1 MSNNNSPF
9 EFDVL
14 PYEDAPEVLP
24 QAAEEVE
31 DTPAPKK
38 KTAATRI
45 FGLLLAALSVAAF
58 FLPIQVLSGTAFETA
73 TLLDTVMALLS
84 STATA
89 FGVLPVL
96 ADVASLGGLVN
107 ALALYALV
115 AGLFFGAVF
124 GLVALI
130 SGKTGA
136 LRVASFFLAVG
147 ATTYAATAYLFPV
160 AGVAV
165 LDLLVAA
172 LAAFG
177 ALVYLVL
184 AFKKCGKKTFSKV
197 LQLVLSIVISVAIAL
212 TVNADADALA
222 AALFADAALV
232 LVLAQY
238 VVVVFGA
245 LRLQTKKGLTFDLIR
260 YLVSLVLAVLVVYAG
275 SMVYG
280 AVAAGAAVLQIIGY
294 AIQKKRACPK
304 EEEEVIVP
312 VSTPAPAPEF
322 TVEEFAEAMPYDGG
336 PVEGVEIAQE
346 VNPTFEDSMLPA
358 HVNTAGYDFYN
369 CKSFDPFI
377 AILNSEERNQF
388 TEIFILR
395 YKGVMP
401 ELPDYVVGG
410 DNKEFFRKM
419 FIYLGQYRDRV
430 PDSLL
435 AKMYQFAIK
444 LS

>member
-31 DTPAPKK
+31 VTPAPKK

-45 FGLLLAALSVAAF
+45 FGLLLAILSVAAF
-58 FLPIQVLSGTAFETA
+58 FLPIQVLTGTAFEKA
-73 TLLDTVMALLS
+73 TLLDTVTALLS
-84 STATA
+84 STATPA

-96 ADVASLGGLVN
+96 ADVATLGGLVN
-107 ALALYALV
+107 ALSLYVLVVGLALGALL
-115 AGLFFGAVF
+115 GLI
-124 GLVALI
+124 ALI
-130 SGKTGA
+130 SGKSGA
-136 LRVASFFLAVG
+136 LRAATFFFVVG
-147 ATTYAATAYLFPV
+147 AANYAATAYLF
-160 AGVAV
+160 GAV
-165 LDLLVAA
+165 LEVIVAA

-177 ALVYLVL
+177 AIVYLVL
-184 AFKKCGKKTFSKV
+184 AFKKCGKKTLSKV
-197 LQLVLSIVISVAIAL
+197 LQLVLSIVISVAFAL
-212 TVNADADALA
+212 NVSANVAEFE
-222 AALFADAALV
+222 AALFANAAFALV
-232 LVLAQY
+232 AVQF
-238 VVVVFGA
+238 VIVVFGA
-245 LRLQTKKGLTFDLIR
+245 LRLQTVKGLTFDLIR
-260 YLVSLVLAVLVVYAG
+260 YLVSLALAALVIYAG
-275 SMVYG
+275 TMMYG
-280 AVAAGAAVLQIIGY
+280 AIAAGAAVLQIIGY

-304 EEEEVIVP
+304 VEEEEIVP

-322 TVEEFAEAMPYDGG
+322 TVEEYAEAMPYEGG

-346 VNPTFEDSMLPA
+346 VNPTFEDSTLPTQ
-358 HVNTAGYDFYN
+358 VNTAGYDFYN

-377 AILNSEERNQF
+377 AILNNEERNQF
-388 TEIFILR
+388 TELFILK

-401 ELPDYVVGG
+401 EIPDYVVGG

-430 PDSLL
+430 PDGLL

>member
-31 DTPAPKK
+31 VTPAPKK

-45 FGLLLAALSVAAF
+45 FGLLLAILSVAAF
-58 FLPIQVLSGTAFETA
+58 FLPIQVLTGTAFEKA
-73 TLLDTVMALLS
+73 TLLDTVTALLS
-84 STATA
+84 STATPA

-96 ADVASLGGLVN
+96 ADVATLGGLVN
-107 ALALYALV
+107 ALSLYVLV
-115 AGLFFGAVF
+115 AGLALGALL
-124 GLVALI
+124 GLIALI
-130 SGKTGA
+130 SGKSGA
-136 LRVASFFLAVG
+136 LRAATFFFVVG
-147 ATTYAATAYLFPV
+147 AANYAATAYLF
-160 AGVAV
+160 GAV
-165 LDLLVAA
+165 LEVIVAA

-177 ALVYLVL
+177 AIVYLVL
-184 AFKKCGKKTFSKV
+184 AFKKCGKKTLSKV
-197 LQLVLSIVISVAIAL
+197 LQLVLSIVISVAFAL
-212 TVNADADALA
+212 NVSANVAEFE
-222 AALFADAALV
+222 AALFANAAFALV
-232 LVLAQY
+232 AVQF
-238 VVVVFGA
+238 VIVVFGA
-245 LRLQTKKGLTFDLIR
+245 LRLQTVKGLTFDLIR
-260 YLVSLVLAVLVVYAG
+260 YLVSLALAALVIYAG
-275 SMVYG
+275 TMMYG
-280 AVAAGAAVLQIIGY
+280 AIAAGAAVLQIIGY

-304 EEEEVIVP
+304 VEEEEIVP

-322 TVEEFAEAMPYDGG
+322 TVEEYAEAMPYEGG

-346 VNPTFEDSMLPA
+346 VNPTFEDSTLPTQ
-358 HVNTAGYDFYN
+358 VNTAGYDFYN

-377 AILNSEERNQF
+377 AILNNEERNQF
-388 TEIFILR
+388 TELFILK

-401 ELPDYVVGG
+401 EIPDYVVGG

-430 PDSLL
+430 PDGLL